1 MKDFAENVVEF
12 NEKILGVA
20 KPKISKPTPDS
31 ASFLIS
37 CLQEEIKEYILA
49 YNTGNEIDCIDA
61 LIDLMYFAVGGLH
74 RLGLTPDQMAQCGR
88 IIHKANMDKK
98 LGVVSRRGDGSI
110 PDAVKPENWVS
121 PEITIRQY
129 LEKSEEL

>member
-12 NEKILGVA
+12 NEKILGVT
-20 KPKISKPTPDS
+20 KPKISKPTS
-31 ASFLIS
+31 EAASFLIS
-37 CLQEEIKEYILA
+37 CLQEEIKEYIRA

-88 IIHKANMDKK
+88 IIHKANMNKQ
-98 LGVVSRRGDGSI
+98 LGVVSRRGDGSL
-110 PDAVKPENWVS
+110 PDAVKPENWSS
-121 PEITIRQY
+121 PEASMRQY
-129 LEKSEEL
+129 LETSEGL